1 MIIIYYYYE
10 CICTYTYHHTHSYH
24 HMYNNNYYVYRF
36 SCTYVSMLIRLH
48 SLSFLFSLPPPPPPT
63 VVGEPPQFMMPQ
75 QANVP
80 VYRNNSLGEPQNLV
94 LNCRLVNA
102 TDVTFEWFRFVDNPE
117 SAVRVPAQI
126 VNPAT
131 GTLTVY
137 SITEGEYAS
146 VDGVNYYCIA
156 TRFIG
161 SSNYSASVRS
171 RTITVFYACKCS
183 VSRVCV

>member
-1 MIIIYYYYE
+1 MSAYAHTRTITPIAIIT
-10 CICTYTYHHTHSYH
+10 CIICIPIL
-24 HMYNNNYYVYRF
+24 MYIILCKYAYLYALTF
-36 SCTYVSMLIRLH
+36 ISLLH
-48 SLSFLFSLPPPPPPT
+48 PLSPPSPP

-75 QANVP
+75 QANVH

-94 LNCRLVNA
+94 LSCQLVDA

-117 SAVRVPAQI
+117 SAVRVPTQM

-146 VDGVNYYCIA
+146 VNGVNYYCIA

-161 SSNYSASVRS
+161 NSNYSASVRS
-171 RTITVFYACKCS
+171 RTITVFYACEY
-183 VSRVCV
+183 